1 LRVTCDTAAP
11 YFTLNEN
18 EVGDYRTF
26 AKLSPPLR
34 SESDRQAVAAAIAD
48 GTIDCI
54 ASDHAPH
61 DQESKRVPFAH
72 AAPGIVGLETLLA
85 LSLELVHKGGLSLVE
100 LFRRLAKNPAD
111 LLKLP
116 QGRLGKGAPADLL
129 LFDLDRAGRVEVD
142 KFRSKSKNSPY
153 DGRPIQGRV
162 LRTVVDGRTVF
173 EADG

>member
-1 LRVTCDTAAP
+1 M
-11 YFTLNEN
+11 
-18 EVGDYRTF
+18 
-26 AKLSPPLR
+26 
-34 SESDRQAVAAAIAD
+34 
-48 GTIDCI
+48 
-54 ASDHAPH
+54 
-61 DQESKRVPFAH
+61 
-72 AAPGIVGLETLLA
+72 
-85 LSLELVHKGGLSLVE
+85 HKGGMNLVE

-111 LLKLP
+111 LLRLP

-129 LFDLDRAGRVEVD
+129 LFDLDRAGRIEVD